1 MNFGTLTSLGN
12 LSMLGGTRSSSSAV
26 IPVVT
31 YPLIPTSGTVDGSNK
46 AFVFSSKPP
55 LIISDGLMFRENHG
69 WTWSGSTAT
78 MDNPPAYDLFGYS
91 VSGMSI
97 VTPTG
102 LINSSNNNY
111 TYTGT
116 VDLVVSDGV
125 CYRVNK
131 GFTDSVGTITL
142 DVPPSYDIFILEG
155 VTTYFE
161 GVTGTINGSNTSFSY
176 SSRPKLMI
184 SDGLSFRRNFGWTWS
199 LPTIT
204 LSNPPSFDTFQFGV
218 QIITP

>member
-1 MNFGTLTSLGN
+1 MI
-12 LSMLGGTRSSSSAV
+12 GGMMPVSVSAA
-26 IPVVT
+26 PVVT
-31 YPLIPTSGTVDGSNK
+31 YPLLPTSGDINGSNVTF
-46 AFVFSSKPP
+46 AFSSKPP
-55 LIISDGLMFRENHG
+55 LIVSDGLMFRQNHG
-69 WTWSGSTAT
+69 WTWSGSNVV
-78 MDNPPAYDLFGYS
+78 MDNPPSYDLFGYG

-102 LINSSNNNY
+102 LINSSNKVY
-111 TYTGT
+111 DYAGT
-116 VDLVVSDGV
+116 LDLVVSDGI
-125 CYRVNK
+125 CYRQDK
-131 GFTDSVGTITL
+131 GFTEILGGGQITT
-142 DVPPSYDIFILEG
+142 DIAPSYDIFILEG

-204 LSNPPSFDTFQFGV
+204 LSNPPSFDIFQFGV
-218 QIITP
+218 LIITP